1 MVDNASRG
9 QALDTNSRGHGSP
22 YDRGAADSHYQRGP
36 VPHWYP
42 EGTYNG
48 KRVEESEM
56 TKEQIREY
64 MIGFAENEAALDF
77 KDW

>member
-9 QALDTNSRGHGSP
+9 QSLDTNSRGHGSP

-36 VPHWYP
+36 APHWYP

-56 TKEQIREY
+56 TREQIREY
-64 MIGFAENEAALDF
+64 MIGFAENEAAQDF

>member
-36 VPHWYP
+36 APHWYP
-42 EGTYNG
+42 EGSYNG
-48 KRVEESEM
+48 ERVEEGQM
-56 TKEQIREY
+56 TEAQIREY
-64 MIGFAENEAALDF
+64 MLGFAENEADLNF
-77 KDW
+77 KEW